1 MLSDSE
7 RRRLAEIESSLRA
20 DEPVFVQHFDT
31 EPRPR
36 LRRTALALL
45 AFIIAVTITLIA
57 LVRGNVLAAVVGLT
71 AAGVSV
77 GLWAT
82 FRKA

>member
-20 DEPVFVQHFDT
+20 DDPVFVQRFDA
-31 EPRPR
+31 RPR
-36 LRRTALALL
+36 RRRAVVALL
-45 AFIIAVTITLIA
+45 ASIIAVTITLIA
-57 LVRGNVLAAVVGLT
+57 LLRGNVAAALVGLAAAGL
-71 AAGVSV
+71 SV

-82 FRKA
+82 FRNA

>member
-1 MLSDSE
+1 M
-7 RRRLAEIESSLRA
+7 
-20 DEPVFVQHFDT
+20 
-31 EPRPR
+31 
-36 LRRTALALL
+36 L

-77 GLWAT
+77 GLWDT
-82 FRKA
+82 FRKS